1 MQNANVGE
9 QVNHSSG
16 SRSQVD
22 AVCNAGDDDGDYG
35 DGDGKGCG
43 CSRAAGAGAGP
54 GETLKL
60 AECKTKTLKTSQNDS
75 RCQHA

>member
-43 CSRAAGAGAGP
+43 CCRAAGAGA
-54 GETLKL
+54 
-60 AECKTKTLKTSQNDS
+60 
-75 RCQHA
+75 